1 MKHGSKLI
9 LIALVGILI
18 WGGFGSEVVLAK
30 QTISTN
36 ASATALIDVTS
47 GRLLYSEDGDTP
59 MRIASLTKIMT
70 AIVAIEYGDLSSKVK
85 VSKRAANKEGSSIYL
100 KIGEEMTLSNML
112 YGLMLRSGNDAATA
126 IAEHVGGSEAGFVFL
141 MNEKAKELGLK
152 NTQFRNPSGLD
163 HDEHYSSA
171 NDLAILTAYALRN
184 KVFAE
189 IVKTEE
195 KQAPNPYEKWNYKW
209 RNKNKMLRMYEGAD
223 GVKTGY
229 TKKAFRCLVSSAT
242 RNGQKLVAVTLNDG
256 NDWIDHQHLLDY
268 GFKYYPLSVIAK
280 KEEGI
285 TGSTLVYGQPFLFP
299 LASDELGKITADM
312 KLVNIKTVHYALGD
326 RGKMNFYLEGNFI
339 GSVPIYE
346 AHSARL
352 KINYEAVSEGT
363 FTTFKKNSQ
372 NYSSLLDKIK
382 SWLD

>member
-1 MKHGSKLI
+1 MKRSKYLI
-9 LIALVGILI
+9 LIALVIILI
-18 WGGFGSEVVLAK
+18 LGGFGSEIAWAK

-47 GRLLYSEDGDTP
+47 GRLLYSEDGDIP

-70 AIVAIEYGDLSSKVK
+70 AIVAIEYGDLASKVK
-85 VSKRAANKEGSSIYL
+85 VSKRAAGKEGSSIYL
-100 KIGEEMTLSNML
+100 RIGEEMTLSNML

-126 IAEHVGGSEAGFVFL
+126 IAEHVGGSEAGFVYL
-141 MNEKAKELGLK
+141 MNEKAKELGLE

-209 RNKNKMLRMYEGAD
+209 RNKNKMLRTYEGAD

-242 RNGQKLVAVTLNDG
+242 RNGQQLVAVTLNDG
-256 NDWIDHQHLLDY
+256 NDWDDHQKLLDY
-268 GFKYYPLSVIAK
+268 GFNNYPLSVIAK

-285 TGSTLVYGQPFLFP
+285 AGSTLVYGQPFLYP
-299 LASDELGKITADM
+299 LAGEELGKITADM
-312 KLVNIKTVHYALGD
+312 KLVDAKTVHYALGD
-326 RGKMNFYLEGNFI
+326 RGKMNFYLEGSFI

-352 KINYEAVSEGT
+352 KINYEAASEET

-372 NYSSLLDKIK
+372 TYSSWLDKIK